1 MITIIIT
8 TTIIIY
14 HLECDILAFT
24 ITSFS
29 WRSAVLPP
37 TPPTQIEI
45 EIDSRLACKSNCIE
59 SMCDDEFWCEF
70 SANLLMQISCCTC
83 ARTVMFFCNVLSK
96 LMICVKNKVEQLEAG
111 NLYHAI
117 ALSYNLA
124 YQEIISVHPRR
135 RQIFAGKPHS
145 TFWNIWEWVISC
157 LLLLQIK

>member
-111 NLYHAI
+111 NLYPVRISRTVRAQKTRTKLKELLVNLTPLTGKAWSLNKLLI
-117 ALSYNLA
+117 WAAL
-124 YQEIISVHPRR
+124 
-135 RQIFAGKPHS
+135 
-145 TFWNIWEWVISC
+145 
-157 LLLLQIK
+157 